1 MNIPARQAGSG
12 RSKILL
18 IEADLASRD
27 YVEALLDGGQ
37 YDIEFA
43 ADCQTGLEQARKI
56 NPDAVILGIALPDM
70 DGAEMVL
77 SLRSDSLTSRAVVFL
92 LGEQGDAKKAQR
104 AMEIGADDY
113 LVKPFHAQELQI
125 RLQARI
131 RQRRTFWRP
140 DEQKALLDLTRLMA
154 SSLDMQELLHLV
166 VVRTAELLHVDRCS
180 MVLTSPEK
188 DRATVI
194 AASENADL
202 QGIQVSLANYPEIL
216 EVLRTRKPFVVERVE
231 SHPKLRG
238 ILPTLV
244 SKGVGSLAL
253 FPMMHEDQIDGVLFL
268 RSERFGHVL
277 GERDIFFANAV
288 AAAVTL
294 ALRNLQAMESERRIT
309 AELQRTKNFLENLI
323 DSSVD
328 AIIAADLKGN
338 IILFNKGAERIFGY
352 RAREVIG
359 KLHVTKLYP
368 ADGAREVMDLLKRE
382 GSGGPGR
389 LSTIRKEVFNKDG
402 DIVPIHLTAWCVEEG
417 DSVVA
422 TAGIFTDLRERL
434 KIERKL
440 SQAQEKLLHN
450 EQQVMIAELAGATA
464 HELNQPLTSML
475 GYAELAKRKLEK
487 PEEIVRI
494 LNIILSE
501 AERMADIIRKIG
513 RITRYET
520 KSYVGEQRIVD
531 IDRSSEPERDP

>member
-1 MNIPARQAGSG
+1 VDASGHPTGSG
-12 RSKILL
+12 LSKILL
-18 IEADLASRD
+18 VESDAASRD
-27 YVEALLDGGQ
+27 YVEALLDGGKYSVEVTADGQ
-37 YDIEFA
+37 SGIER
-43 ADCQTGLEQARKI
+43 ARKL
-56 NPDAVILGIALPDM
+56 NPDAVILGLSLPDM
-70 DGAEMVL
+70 DGAEIVL
-77 SLRSDSLTSRAVVFL
+77 SLRSDSRTSRTVVFL
-92 LGEQGDAKKAQR
+92 LGEQGDSRKAQR

-113 LVKPFHAQELQI
+113 LVKPFQTQELQI
-125 RLQARI
+125 RLQARL

-154 SSLDMQELLHLV
+154 SSLDMKELLHLV

-180 MVLTSPEK
+180 MVLTSPDE

-202 QGIQVSLANYPEIL
+202 QGIEVSLANYPEIL
-216 EVLRTRKPFVVERVE
+216 EVLHTRRPFVVERVE
-231 SHPKLRG
+231 NNPKLRG

-244 SKGVGSLAL
+244 NKGVGSLAL

-268 RSERFGHVL
+268 RSERFSRAL

-294 ALRNLQAMESERRIT
+294 ALRNLQVMERERSIT

-352 RAREVIG
+352 RAQDVIG

-382 GSGGPGR
+382 GSGGMGR
-389 LSTIRKEVFNKDG
+389 LSTIRKEVFNING
-402 DIVPIHLTAWCVEEG
+402 DVVPIHLTAWCVKEG
-417 DSVVA
+417 DETVA

-440 SQAQEKLLHN
+440 SQAQEKLLLT
-450 EQQVMIAELAGATA
+450 EQQAMIAELAGATA
-464 HELNQPLTSML
+464 HELNQPLTSMM
-475 GYAELAKRKLEK
+475 GYAELAKRKLEE
-487 PEEIVRI
+487 PEEVVRV

-531 IDRSSEPERDP
+531 IDRSSEPE